1 MSRKHHAFTLIELLV
16 VISIIS
22 ILVAILLPA
31 LAKARSSARM
41 AGCLSNIRS
50 SGLAITVYSNDY
62 NSWTMGMY
70 DANWD
75 VDPGTSTDRY
85 WPTPLAM
92 GNYLPMFPEPG
103 NGYGTVCPDALTSGS
118 RQGTYSKVIQSY
130 TMRAVNKQTTTTG
143 LTTNFRIDAILTNN
157 GNTVSGTPPET
168 FTDGLSKLVWL
179 FDGCAQSGSSGGVP
193 YYTLHAGVDK
203 GNFGIWHQGRGSV
216 LFFDG
221 HATVGLRKFGYLY
234 KYRQANGLSFVINEL

>member
-1 MSRKHHAFTLIELLV
+1 MTRSRSAFTLIELLV
-16 VISIIS
+16 VISIIA

-50 SGLAITVYSNDY
+50 SGLAITIYSNDY
-62 NSWTMGMY
+62 SSWTMGMY
-70 DANWD
+70 DVNWD
-75 VDPGTSTDRY
+75 VDSGTTTDRY
-85 WPTPLAM
+85 WPTPLAT
-92 GNYLPMFPEPG
+92 GGYLPKFPDKG
-103 NGYGTVCPDALTSGS
+103 NGYGTVCPDALTSPSIDGAFN
-118 RQGTYSKVIQSY
+118 KVIQSY
-130 TMRAVNKQTTTTG
+130 TMRGVNISSTTTS

-157 GNTVSGTPPET
+157 GNPVSDTAPER

-179 FDGCAQSGSSGGVP
+179 FDGCASTGSSGGSP

-203 GNFGIWHQGRGSV
+203 SNFGVWHEGRGSV

-221 HATVGLRKFGYLY
+221 HATVGLRRYGYLY
-234 KYRQANGLSFVINEL
+234 KYRLPNGLNFVIDEL